1 MKELKLCFRLGV
13 RGRGYYAGE
22 ALSIEYAGFPIG
34 LNVGL
39 SVVFGGDNDLFD
51 LMLLSRLIINHML

>member
-13 RGRGYYAGE
+13 RGGIYAGE

-39 SVVFGGDNDLFD
+39 SVVFGGDNRGLV
-51 LMLLSRLIINHML
+51 